1 MLEIQIQKFKKWKTQ
16 DLKKIANRN
25 IKSSNFPQKTKKKN
39 IKKTQNNYT
48 EWKQNS
54 EKGSYNPSFL

>member
-1 MLEIQIQKFKKWKTQ
+1 MENTR
-16 DLKKIANRN
+16 LKEDNKSQHKI
-25 IKSSNFPQKTKKKN
+25 IKLPSKNEEKKN